1 MSTAQDQLRKSA
13 DPCDS
18 VQDQTRQLLEENW
31 SNFQEQVADGKELL
45 VRMEEEETEL
55 TELEGELAGDVSF
68 ASAARLQL
76 IADESLLQRAF
87 LPSLVER
94 LTAHSK
100 LAQTNSLA
108 THTLTLINSLLGLHS
123 TISTVSNHTTAGS
136 LPLAVASLRE
146 LQSALTRGAEPWIES
161 TDAWNVLR
169 RWAADEQLRLE
180 GSVAGAL
187 DGCFEFS
194 PTTSTAGTTLA
205 LRSSIAAAPRGEEL
219 SVPVL
224 LQALEDVFV
233 MGGAGKK
240 VDTQLARVSRQLLK
254 YFVVP
259 FLETNGRPND
269 DGKLE
274 IVYAEERGAW
284 TATIRPRSTE
294 SEGEAPDKD
303 PLKEIATLLT
313 FFATHTHLFPPSP
326 YAANFTANLTPT
338 IQALVISSHLAP
350 SLPATIDLISP
361 YLSTLAA
368 ASTFESSFLATSGY
382 FAFLPKESHGQMRE
396 EGKVIQ
402 SWVERVDKHWAGKVG
417 DAALEKVREEFVKG
431 DWEGEM
437 MDVEVEIEGEGGRTK
452 MVKEQMLV
460 SARSKELVRVADE
473 VLDKAIAVGSPE

>member
-1 MSTAQDQLRKSA
+1 M
-13 DPCDS
+13 
-18 VQDQTRQLLEENW
+18 
-31 SNFQEQVADGKELL
+31 
-45 VRMEEEETEL
+45 
-55 TELEGELAGDVSF
+55 
-68 ASAARLQL
+68 
-76 IADESLLQRAF
+76 
-87 LPSLVER
+87 
-94 LTAHSK
+94 TAHSK

-108 THTLTLINSLLGLHS
+108 THTLTLITSLLALHT

-161 TDAWNVLR
+161 TDAWNALR
-169 RWAADEQLRLE
+169 RWGADEQLRLE

-194 PTTSTAGTTLA
+194 PTTSTAGTTLT

-240 VDTQLARVSRQLLK
+240 VDAQLARVSRQLLK

-294 SEGEAPDKD
+294 SEGEAPDED

-361 YLSTLAA
+361 YLSTLSA
-368 ASTFESSFLATSGY
+368 ASTFESSFLSTSGY

-417 DAALEKVREEFVKG
+417 DAALEKLRQEIVKG
-431 DWEGEM
+431 DWKGEM

-460 SARSKELVRVADE
+460 SVRSKELVRVADE